1 MFYSFKVDAKN
12 WRPLFLYLLYN
23 TNIFRKNMTLKI
35 KDREVNLKYSFRSFF
50 IFENI
55 MNRSFQPNTTTDI
68 LVFFYSV
75 IMASDKNL
83 DFQFDEFLDMV
94 DENPELIVKFS
105 EFISKEVSKNR
116 TLSPDQED
124 DEEKKTPQEN
134 TKENQK

>member
-1 MFYSFKVDAKN
+1 
-12 WRPLFLYLLYN
+12 
-23 TNIFRKNMTLKI
+23 MTLKI

-55 MNRSFQPNTTTDI
+55 MGRSFSPSTTTDI

-116 TLSPDQED
+116 TLSPDQEE

-134 TKENQK
+134 TKESQK

>member
-1 MFYSFKVDAKN
+1 MV
-12 WRPLFLYLLYN
+12 L
-23 TNIFRKNMTLKI
+23 NIKGKDVTL
-35 KDREVNLKYSFRSFF
+35 RYSFRAFF

-55 MNRSFQPNTTTDI
+55 VGRSFQPNTTTDI
-68 LVFFYSV
+68 LCFFYSV

-134 TKENQK
+134 TKESQK

>member
-1 MFYSFKVDAKN
+1 
-12 WRPLFLYLLYN
+12 
-23 TNIFRKNMTLKI
+23 MTLKI

-116 TLSPDQED
+116 TLSPDQEE

-134 TKENQK
+134 TKESQK